1 MHRLERLGRYEL
13 LEELGR
19 GAMGVVYKARD
30 PQIDRLV
37 AVKVLATAPGLDPG
51 EAQQHRE
58 RFQREARAAGRLAHP
73 NIVTIHDVGEDQ
85 GQIFLVMQLVEGQ
98 ALDRILRTR
107 RPLLLD
113 EALTIGEQVAAAL
126 DYAHTHG
133 IIHRDVKPANILLSP
148 EGGVKVTDFGIARI
162 TGAETTQTGQTF
174 GTPSYMSPEQ
184 VQGLTLDG
192 RSDIFSLGAVLYEV
206 LSGERAFQGETLS
219 TIIYRILHEEPIPLR
234 RVNPAFPEALET
246 CLQKALAKDPAARY
260 ARATDLARDLR
271 TAAEGKMVPAAAD
284 IETRATLRL
293 PAQPPSPPRVGRR
306 RLLWPAL
313 TAGTMAVAVAA
324 VILVVWGRASRMPEG
339 PTAPPASQV
348 PPSEPGKAKAFPREA
363 LRPKTSAEAEPA
375 KPSEERARPPAVAS
389 QRRGGDDVEM
399 VYVPAGTFVMGDT
412 HGDGE
417 DDERP
422 AHPVS
427 LPAFWLDRTEVTNAQ
442 FARFASFAR
451 DARQA
456 RRDTGVMEDGKD
468 RLPVVNIPWRVALA
482 YCRWAGK
489 RLPTE
494 AEWEYAARGTAG
506 RKYPWGNT
514 WDERNARFAG
524 NHGSQGAAPVGSY
537 PAGASP
543 FGVLDM
549 AGNVW
554 EWVSSLYLPYPYLAT
569 DGRESLSIQG
579 RHVVRGGSWYLN
591 PWDLRSTNREF
602 GEPGYRSVYIGFRCA
617 QG

>member
-1 MHRLERLGRYEL
+1 LERLGRYEL

-37 AVKVLATAPGLDPG
+37 ALKVLATAPGLDPG
-51 EAQQHRE
+51 EAQQHRD

-85 GQIFLVMQLVEGQ
+85 GRTFLVMELVEGQ

-107 RPLLLD
+107 RPLPLA
-113 EALTIGEQVAAAL
+113 EVLTIGEQVASAL
-126 DYAHTHG
+126 DYAHRHG

-162 TGAETTQTGQTF
+162 TGADTTQAGQTF

-192 RSDIFSLGAVLYEV
+192 RSDVFSLGAVLYEV

-234 RVNPAFPEALET
+234 RHVPTLPAALEA

-260 ARATDLARDLR
+260 ALATDVARDLR
-271 TAAEGKMVPAAAD
+271 RAVEGPVVSVPADAP
-284 IETRATLRL
+284 TQATVSF
-293 PAQPPSPPRVGRR
+293 PAQPPPLPGARR
-306 RLLWPAL
+306 RRFLWP
-313 TAGTMAVAVAA
+313 TVVAGGMAVAVAA
-324 VILVVWGRASRMPEG
+324 LLLAVWGRAFRTPVQ
-339 PTAPPASQV
+339 PTT
-348 PPSEPGKAKAFPREA
+348 PPSFEAPLPEAGKAKAVPDEA
-363 LRPKTSAEAEPA
+363 VRKKTSVEGSGAPGAT
-375 KPSEERARPPAVAS
+375 
-389 QRRGGDDVEM
+389 QRRGADDVEM
-399 VYVPAGTFVMGDT
+399 VHVPAGTFGMGDT

-427 LPAFWLDRTEVTNAQ
+427 LSAFWLDRTEVTNAQ
-442 FARFASFAR
+442 FARFVKMAR
-451 DARQA
+451 DSGLARGDRWVLEA
-456 RRDTGVMEDGKD
+456 GKD
-468 RLPVVNIPWRVALA
+468 RHPVVNIPWQVAVA

-494 AEWEYAARGTAG
+494 AEWEYGARGIAG

-524 NHGSQGAAPVGSY
+524 NQANQGAAPVGSY
-537 PAGASP
+537 PTGSSP
-543 FGVLDM
+543 FGALDM

-554 EWVSSLYLPYPYLAT
+554 EWVSTLYRPYPYVSK
-569 DGRESLSIQG
+569 DGRESASTQD
-579 RHVVRGGSWYLN
+579 RHVLRGGSWVLN
-591 PWDLRSTNREF
+591 PWDLRASNREF

-617 QG
+617 RS

>member
-1 MHRLERLGRYEL
+1 
-13 LEELGR
+13 
-19 GAMGVVYKARD
+19 
-30 PQIDRLV
+30 
-37 AVKVLATAPGLDPG
+37 
-51 EAQQHRE
+51 
-58 RFQREARAAGRLAHP
+58 
-73 NIVTIHDVGEDQ
+73 
-85 GQIFLVMQLVEGQ
+85 
-98 ALDRILRTR
+98 
-107 RPLLLD
+107 
-113 EALTIGEQVAAAL
+113 
-126 DYAHTHG
+126 
-133 IIHRDVKPANILLSP
+133 
-148 EGGVKVTDFGIARI
+148 
-162 TGAETTQTGQTF
+162 
-174 GTPSYMSPEQ
+174 
-184 VQGLTLDG
+184 
-192 RSDIFSLGAVLYEV
+192 
-206 LSGERAFQGETLS
+206 
-219 TIIYRILHEEPIPLR
+219 
-234 RVNPAFPEALET
+234 
-246 CLQKALAKDPAARY
+246 
-260 ARATDLARDLR
+260 
-271 TAAEGKMVPAAAD
+271 
-284 IETRATLRL
+284 
-293 PAQPPSPPRVGRR
+293 
-306 RLLWPAL
+306 
-313 TAGTMAVAVAA
+313 
-324 VILVVWGRASRMPEG
+324 
-339 PTAPPASQV
+339 
-348 PPSEPGKAKAFPREA
+348 
-363 LRPKTSAEAEPA
+363 
-375 KPSEERARPPAVAS
+375 
-389 QRRGGDDVEM
+389 M

-422 AHPVS
+422 AHPVT

-442 FARFASFAR
+442 FARFARFAR
-451 DARQA
+451 DVRQA

-468 RLPVVNIPWRVALA
+468 RHPVVNIPWRVALA